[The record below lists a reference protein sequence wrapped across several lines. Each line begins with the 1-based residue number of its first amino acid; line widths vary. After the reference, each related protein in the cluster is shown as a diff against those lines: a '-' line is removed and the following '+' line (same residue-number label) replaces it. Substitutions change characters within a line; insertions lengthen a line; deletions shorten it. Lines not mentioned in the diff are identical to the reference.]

1 MRTFRYLSTIAATLA
16 ASPALAH
23 PGDHIGMAAREL
35 FEHLFETDHLIFASV
50 CIATGIFAYR
60 AGKRAEAS
68 KQEARK
74 AEARTP
80 RKPNP

>member
-16 ASPALAH
+16 ASPAFAH

-35 FEHLFETDHLIFASV
+35 FVHLFETDHLIFAAV

-60 AGKRAEAS
+60 AGKRAEA
-68 KQEARK
+68 RK